1 MNEPQTEPQP
11 LRETPLHRCHPA
23 VRRGWV
29 RITAKTPNTFPT
41 DVIISP
47 ILWQQLNPLPDAA
60 FDAACVLTL
69 GFGSRI

>member
-1 MNEPQTEPQP
+1 MSPPL
-11 LRETPLHRCHPA
+11 LRETPHYLCTAYP
-23 VRRGWV
+23 RRGWV

-41 DVIISP
+41 DVTISP

-69 GFGSRI
+69 DFGSRSA